1 MINDLRYALRQ
12 LLKNPGFTAVATLCL
27 ALGIGANTAIF
38 SVINAV
44 LLRPLPYKD
53 PDRLVIL
60 WMRFTG
66 IGIPK
71 DQNGVSAPEFMDLRR
86 MSQSFSHL
94 AAMSN
99 ASFNM
104 KIGEAP
110 DRFAGW
116 VVSSSMFPLL
126 GTPAYLGRT
135 FLPEEEQLG
144 RENVA
149 LLSYGLWQR
158 RFGAD
163 RGVVGKNYDIN
174 GRSAQI
180 VGVMPPGFNF
190 PDEAEMWMP
199 LSFTADQLSARGRHG
214 LTVVARIRKDLS
226 FAQARSDM
234 EGVSRR
240 IVEGAPDY
248 PYERFGFRVLMNPLL
263 EEVVGDM
270 RTALLLLMGAVV
282 FVLLIACANVASLL
296 VARATVRE
304 REFAVRTAVGAGRA
318 RLLKQLLTESILLSV
333 LGAAVGVLLAIW
345 GLSRLTAAST
355 QALPRMAEIQLDTSV
370 LTFTVLV
377 AVGTGI
383 LFGLLPALQATKRVT
398 HDVLKE
404 GGRSGVASGARHFL
418 RNSLV
423 VGQVALSLILLISA
437 GLLIMS
443 FVKLQDVDPGF
454 KSERIL
460 TMRISLPSATYS
472 EPEKVRTF
480 FRNLRERVLNLPG
493 VNTAGLISVLPLSGQ
508 NSSGTVTVDTQA
520 VPSDETT
527 PEADQRFVTPGF
539 FETLEIQLLSGRT
552 FEERDTESSAPVAIV
567 DESMAKTYWPGDSA
581 LGKRI
586 KRGGRQSPTP
596 WTTIVGIVR
605 HVRYRTL
612 ESPSRVEVYW
622 PHAQSP
628 TSNMSLAVRA
638 SNDPRGLIEVIR
650 KEVTL
655 LDPLQPVYSIR
666 TMEEIWANSMARRR
680 TTMLLLATFAAVALL
695 LAAVG
700 IYGVLAYSVSQRKQE
715 IGIRM
720 ALGARRADV
729 LRLVVGQG
737 MTLALIGVGIGLF
750 SALALVRFLSGLLYQ
765 VTSTDPATFAGVS
778 LLLAVVALL
787 ACYLP
792 ARRAAKVDP
801 MVALRYE

>member
-1 MINDLRYALRQ
+1 MNDFKFAFRQ
-12 LLKNPGFTAVATLCL
+12 LLKNPGFTTVAILCL
-27 ALGIGANTAIF
+27 ALGIGANSAIF

-44 LLRPLPYKD
+44 LLHPLPYEN
-53 PDRLVIL
+53 PDKLVML

-71 DQNGVSAPEFMDLRR
+71 DQNNVSVPEFMDLRR
-86 MSQSFSHL
+86 MCQSLSHL

-110 DRFAGW
+110 ERYAGW
-116 VVSSSMFPLL
+116 VVSPSVFPLL
-126 GTPAYLGRT
+126 GTQAYLGRI
-135 FLPEEEQLG
+135 FLPEEDQSG
-144 RENVA
+144 RDNVA

-163 RGVVGKNYDIN
+163 RGVVGKSYDIN

-180 VGVMPPGFNF
+180 VGVMPPGFSF

-199 LSFTADQLSARGRHG
+199 LSFTPDQLSARGRHN
-214 LTVVARIRKDLS
+214 LTVVARIRSDLS

-234 EGVSRR
+234 DGLSRR

-263 EEVVGDM
+263 EEVVGEVRM
-270 RTALLLLMGAVV
+270 ALLLLMGAVV

-304 REFAVRTAVGAGRA
+304 REFAVRTAVGAGRS
-318 RLLKQLLTESILLSV
+318 RLLRQLLTESVLLSV
-333 LGAAVGVLLAIW
+333 LGAAAGVLLAVW
-345 GLSRLTAAST
+345 GLGRLAAAST

-370 LTFTVLV
+370 MAFTVLV

-383 LFGLLPALQATKRVT
+383 LFGLLAALQATKRVT
-398 HDVLKE
+398 QDVLKE
-404 GGRSGVASGARHFL
+404 GGRSGAASGRHFL

-423 VGQVALSLILLISA
+423 VGQVALSLILLAGA

-443 FVKLQDVDPGF
+443 FMKLQGVDPGF

-460 TMRISLPSATYS
+460 TMRISLPSASYS
-472 EPEKVRTF
+472 QPEMVRTF
-480 FRNLRERVLNLPG
+480 FRNLRERVLSLPG
-493 VNTAGLISVLPLSGQ
+493 VNTAGLVSVLPLSGQ
-508 NSSGTVTVDTQA
+508 NSSGTVTVATQA
-520 VPSDETT
+520 VPSDKTT
-527 PEADQRFVTPGF
+527 PEADQRLVTPGF
-539 FETLEIQLLSGRT
+539 FETLEIQLLAGRT
-552 FEERDTESSAPVAIV
+552 FDERDTESSAPVAIV

-581 LGKRI
+581 LGKQI
-586 KRGGRQSPTP
+586 KRGGRQSSTP
-596 WTTIVGIVR
+596 WTTIVGVVR

-628 TSNMSLAVRA
+628 TASMSLVVRT

-650 KEVTL
+650 GEVTA
-655 LDPLQPVYSIR
+655 LDPLPPVYSIR
-666 TMEEIWANSMARRR
+666 TMEEIWAISMARRR

-737 MTLALIGVGIGLF
+737 MTLALVGVCIGLF
-750 SALALVRFLSGLLYQ
+750 SALALARFLSGLLYQ

-792 ARRAAKVDP
+792 ARRASKVDP